1 MNYIY
6 KNQTLQ
12 MMLQTNKQTFKHLEA
27 LPPPAKT
34 VDLQGI
40 PSMKCQ
46 EMGDVASAPP
56 LRALSSG

>member
-1 MNYIY
+1 
-6 KNQTLQ
+6 

-27 LPPPAKT
+27 LSPPAKT